1 MTKRRGKKRRSD
13 VVERKRRAVAQIEL
27 GGLLKD
33 RREGDKGISQQ
44 EVADLVG
51 CTQGFYA
58 ELEAGTRSSGNVG
71 LWLAI
76 ADALDLAPKRVL
88 RLVWEARG
96 SLPVTLPGRSDTRQD
111 ALLEMAI
118 EMSSKAQ
125 GRADSE

>member
-1 MTKRRGKKRRSD
+1 VTKRRRRERRSD
-13 VVERKRRAVAQIEL
+13 VSERKRRAVAQIEL
-27 GGLLKD
+27 GDLLKG

-44 EVADLVG
+44 DVANFVG

-58 ELEAGTRSSGNVG
+58 ELEAGTRSSGEVR

-76 ADALDLAPKRVL
+76 ADALDLAPKRIL

-96 SLPVTLPGRSDTRQD
+96 SLPLTLPDKSDSRLDT
-111 ALLEMAI
+111 LLEMAI

-125 GRADSE
+125 GGADSE